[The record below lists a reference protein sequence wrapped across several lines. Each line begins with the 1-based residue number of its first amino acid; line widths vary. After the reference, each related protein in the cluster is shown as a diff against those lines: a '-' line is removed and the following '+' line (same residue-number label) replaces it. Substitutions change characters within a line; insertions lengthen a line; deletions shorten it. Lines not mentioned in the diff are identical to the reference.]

1 MKMKDFEIKF
11 VTQTT
16 HPSICKNECDTQVS
30 KSLETKIARQI
41 FSKQQTVKEKNFG
54 RNFPCSFFLLG
65 IMRYQ
70 GFDGLRHVCNGHELS
85 LTARQCNCCLGLTHG

>member
-16 HPSICKNECDTQVS
+16 QPSICKNECDTQVS

-41 FSKQQTVKEKNFG
+41 FSKQQTVKEKKFG

-70 GFDGLRHVCNGHELS
+70 GFDGLLMPFRKIQQFVE
-85 LTARQCNCCLGLTHG
+85 

>member
-16 HPSICKNECDTQVS
+16 QPSICKNECDTQVS

-41 FSKQQTVKEKNFG
+41 FSKQQTVKEKKIWQKF
-54 RNFPCSFFLLG
+54 SLLIFLAW
-65 IMRYQ
+65 
-70 GFDGLRHVCNGHELS
+70 DNALS
-85 LTARQCNCCLGLTHG
+85 RF